1 MYARAVDEAATRLRD
16 LRREE
21 REDLG
26 LGLAALALSLA
37 ASRFYPP
44 LAIPLFIGG
53 LAIGGLGVRALWRRW
68 DLVDRL
74 SGERE
79 AFVIPEVLASA
90 SRATTMA
97 RRHAAA
103 ASLRIYLGSES
114 ADLRPLA
121 GELEV
126 LASELD
132 DEELALDP
140 AAAVACSRLVDELT
154 SVSLGE
160 REVPPDELWLR
171 VREIKGGFEHRPQ

>member
-21 REDLG
+21 LEDLG
-26 LGLAALALSLA
+26 LGLVALALSLA

-44 LAIPLFIGG
+44 LAIPLFVGG

-74 SGERE
+74 SVEQE

-97 RRHAAA
+97 RRRAVA
-103 ASLRIYLGSES
+103 ASLRIYLGSETG
-114 ADLRPLA
+114 DLGPLA
-121 GELEV
+121 DELDA
-126 LASELD
+126 LASKLD
-132 DEELALDP
+132 DEDLALEP
-140 AAAVACSRLVDELT
+140 AAAVACSRLVDELAGI
-154 SVSLGE
+154 SLGE
-160 REVPPDELWLR
+160 PKAPPDQLWLR
-171 VREIKGGFEHRPQ
+171 VQEITEGFEHG

>member
-16 LRREE
+16 LRRKE

-37 ASRFYPP
+37 ASRLYPP

-53 LAIGGLGVRALWRRW
+53 LAVGGLGVRALWRRW

-74 SGERE
+74 SGEQA
-79 AFVIPEVLASA
+79 AFVIPDVFASA

-97 RRHAAA
+97 RRRAAA
-103 ASLRIYLGSES
+103 GALRLYLGSET
-114 ADLRPLA
+114 ADHGLLA
-121 GELEV
+121 DELAA

-132 DEELALDP
+132 DEALALDP
-140 AAAVACSRLVDELT
+140 AAAVACVRLADELAG
-154 SVSLGE
+154 VSLGE
-160 REVPPDELWLR
+160 REIPPDELWLR
-171 VREIKGGFEHRPQ
+171 VQEIRGGFEQG